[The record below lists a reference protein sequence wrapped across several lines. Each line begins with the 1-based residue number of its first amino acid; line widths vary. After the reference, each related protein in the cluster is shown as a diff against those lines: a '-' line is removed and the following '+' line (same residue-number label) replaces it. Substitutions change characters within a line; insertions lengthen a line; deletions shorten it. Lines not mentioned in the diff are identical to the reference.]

1 MGRQKILI
9 IDDEPSLLGLL
20 AAYLGEHYDVLSA
33 NSGEEGCSLFD
44 SNHVSLVLMDLKM
57 KGIGG
62 IEALRRIR
70 GKSAS
75 VPVIVMTGYS
85 THDGAIRC
93 ADLGVQGY
101 LLKPPRLDELK
112 RRIDHALGMEQSGL
126 LGDIEEKLSE
136 EKMKSAGT
144 IVKSA
149 LKVIHDRFRDPSLS
163 RNLIAEAVGI
173 SDDYLSK
180 QFHKDCGVSIPEYIN
195 RMRMAEA
202 GRLLAATNT
211 KISEIA
217 VSQGFSSI
225 SYFSSMFK
233 KHFEM
238 TPEQY
243 RREKRIEESVSR

>member
-1 MGRQKILI
+1 MSRPKILI

-20 AAYLGEHYDVLSA
+20 AAYLGDYYDVLSA
-33 NSGEEGCSLFD
+33 RSGEDGLSLFS
-44 SNHVSLVLMDLKM
+44 SNHVSLVLTDLKM

-62 IEALRRIR
+62 LETLQQIR
-70 GKSAS
+70 QKSTS

-85 THDGAIRC
+85 SHDAAIKC

-112 RRIDHALGMEQSGL
+112 IRIDHALGINKADIPGNIEDEL
-126 LGDIEEKLSE
+126 LEERLKA
-136 EKMKSAGT
+136 AGS
-144 IVKSA
+144 IVTNA
-149 LKVIHDRFRDPSLS
+149 LKIIQDRFRDPALS
-163 RNLIAEAVGI
+163 RKIIAEATGI

-180 QFHKDCGVSIPEYIN
+180 QFQRDCGISIPEYIN
-195 RMRMAEA
+195 RLRMAEA

-211 KISEIA
+211 RITAIA
-217 VSQGFSSI
+217 NQIGFSNL
-225 SYFSSMFK
+225 SYFSSLFK

-243 RREKRIEESVSR
+243 RREKRG